1 MRARISIRINR
12 LKKLPKISQE
22 RNDFMLKPKQKIV
35 IDMLVLGDLTFEQIA
50 DNVKIS
56 RRTLYNWRMDEEFNA
71 ELNNKMRL
79 KISGIAP
86 KALRRMEQLMEDANS
101 EMVSHLSA
109 KDLLDRAGFGAENT
123 VNINGGA
130 PVQIINDIPRA
141 EGSDSVGK
149 TD

>member
-1 MRARISIRINR
+1 
-12 LKKLPKISQE
+12 
-22 RNDFMLKPKQKIV
+22 MLKPKQKIV
-35 IDMLVLGDLTFEQIA
+35 IDMLVSGDLTLEQIA

-56 RRTLYNWRMDEEFNA
+56 RKTLYNWRMDEEFNA
-71 ELNNKMRL
+71 ELNNKIRL
-79 KISGIAP
+79 RISGIAP
-86 KALRRMEQLMEDANS
+86 KALRRMEQLMEEANS